1 MLLRPSRPTTAACC
15 NSARKIDL
23 GSAYVQA
30 LAGGS
35 VQYQN
40 ASIVGGFLRGP
51 GTAWPFSRRDEH
63 FERHNGQH
71 RRGGPAD
78 GTTSFTE
85 VTNRGQFANNA
96 LLTWNA
102 GINDGGATLT
112 VNNTATVSE
121 WSNAGVIV
129 ISNSG
134 VLNNHETDLTSYG
147 GGRITVNS
155 GGTFNVDSPGEGV
168 ALDLQ
173 DSLLVNNGKL
183 TGTTNVDYGATV
195 KGGGTFGAI
204 NVFDGGTLAISPS
217 GSPQAS
223 FLEVS
228 GGSLAGTG
236 QFAQS
241 ATVDGAA
248 LVVPNPTDRLVL
260 SGDLTGDGPVTKLG
274 AGTVVLA
281 GDNTYLG
288 GTTITDGT
296 LIVANRGS
304 LADETNLM
312 IGAGGT
318 LIYDPSAAAPFAVSP
333 SAVAVPEPA
342 TPVLLAVAAILGG
355 WMTRRRRIG
364 R

>member
-1 MLLRPSRPTTAACC
+1 M
-15 NSARKIDL
+15 
-23 GSAYVQA
+23 
-30 LAGGS
+30 
-35 VQYQN
+35 
-40 ASIVGGFLRGP
+40 
-51 GTAWPFSRRDEH
+51 
-63 FERHNGQH
+63 
-71 RRGGPAD
+71 
-78 GTTSFTE
+78 
-85 VTNRGQFANNA
+85 
-96 LLTWNA
+96 TWNA

-155 GGTFNVDSPGEGV
+155 GGTFNVDSAGEGV

-173 DSLLVNNGKL
+173 DSLLVNNGTL
-183 TGTTNVDYGATV
+183 TGTTNVYYGATV

-241 ATVDGAA
+241 ATVNGAA
-248 LVVPNPTDRLVL
+248 LVAPNPTDRLVL